1 MGKGNSKL
9 KPADLQDLVKNTQF
23 TETEIQEW

>member
-9 KPADLQDLVKNTQF
+9 KPADLDELVRSTEF